1 MDEMTTNSGYDSLI
15 ESIGTLLE
23 SARAQIA
30 TSVNTILVQT
40 YWSIGKYIVGF
51 EQGGALRAEYGSNLL
66 NRLSSDLTHRYGK
79 GFSRSNILYMRKF
92 YICFPKS
99 ETVSHVLSWSHYFEI
114 LKSDDPLEIGFYAK
128 ECEAQMWSVRELK
141 RQKSTALFQRFALSK
156 DKEGILQ
163 LANQGIEVQKPEDII
178 RDPFVLE
185 FTGLPELPTWNEKSL
200 EDALANNL
208 SMFMLELGKGFAFV
222 GRQYHI
228 PLGGRHF
235 HVDLVFY
242 NVILKAYCLI
252 DLKKDGV
259 QHEDIGQMNLYLNY
273 FKHEVCTEGDNE
285 PFGIVLGAEKDRL
298 TVQYALEG
306 INNQLFVSRYQLY
319 LPDRDAL
326 SREVYRIIEAHA
338 KEEGSSDSIEHDHS
352 L

>member
-1 MDEMTTNSGYDSLI
+1 MDEMTSYSGYSNLV
-15 ESIGTLLE
+15 ESIGSLLT
-23 SARAQIA
+23 SARARIA
-30 TSVNTILVQT
+30 SSVNTVLVQT
-40 YWSIGKYIVGF
+40 YWNIGKYIVEY
-51 EQGGALRAEYGSNLL
+51 EQKGAERAEYGSNLL
-66 NRLSSDLTHRYGK
+66 ERLSTDLTNRYGK

-92 YICFPKS
+92 YICFPNS

-114 LKSDDPLEIGFYAK
+114 LKSDDPLEISFYTK
-128 ECEAQMWSVRELK
+128 ECEVQKWSVRELK
-141 RQKSTALFQRFALSK
+141 RQKSAALFQRFALSK

-163 LANQGIEVQKPEDII
+163 LASQGVEVQKPEDII
-178 RDPFVLE
+178 RDPFILE
-185 FTGLPELPTWNEKSL
+185 FTGLPELPTWNEKTL
-200 EDALANNL
+200 EDALASNL

-222 GRQYHI
+222 ARQYHI

-242 NVILKAYCLI
+242 NVILKTYCLI

-285 PFGIVLGAEKDRL
+285 PFGIVLGAEKDKL

-306 INNQLFVSRYQLY
+306 ITNQLFVSRYQLY
-319 LPDRDAL
+319 LPDREAL

-338 KEEGSSDSIEHDHS
+338 EHDHS
-352 L
+352 EQN

>member
-1 MDEMTTNSGYDSLI
+1 MEEITAYSDYSELVK
-15 ESIGTLLE
+15 SIGSLL
-23 SARAQIA
+23 SAARARIA
-30 TSVNTILVQT
+30 SSVNTVLLQT
-40 YWSIGKYIVGF
+40 YWNIGKYIVEY
-51 EQGGALRAEYGSNLL
+51 EQKGSERAEYGSNLL
-66 NRLSSDLTHRYGK
+66 ERLSADLTKRYGK

-92 YICFPKS
+92 YICFPNS
-99 ETVSHVLSWSHYFEI
+99 ETLSHVLSWSHYFEI
-114 LKSDDPLEIGFYAK
+114 LKSDDPLEISFYTK
-128 ECEAQMWSVRELK
+128 ECETQKWSVRELK
-141 RQKSTALFQRFALSK
+141 RQKSSALFQRFALSK
-156 DKEGILQ
+156 DKDGILQ
-163 LANQGIEVQKPEDII
+163 LANQGVEIQKPEDII
-178 RDPFVLE
+178 HDPFVLE
-185 FTGLPELPTWNEKSL
+185 FTGLPELPTWNEKTL
-200 EDALANNL
+200 EDALASNL

-222 GRQYHI
+222 ARQYHI

-306 INNQLFVSRYQLY
+306 INNQLFVSRYQLF
-319 LPDRDAL
+319 LPDREAL

-338 KEEGSSDSIEHDHS
+338 ESEHP
-352 L
+352 

>member
-1 MDEMTTNSGYDSLI
+1 MDEMTSYSGYSNLV
-15 ESIGTLLE
+15 ESIGSLLT
-23 SARAQIA
+23 SARARIA
-30 TSVNTILVQT
+30 SSVNTVLVQT
-40 YWSIGKYIVGF
+40 YWNIGKYIVEY
-51 EQGGALRAEYGSNLL
+51 EQKGAERAEYGSNLL
-66 NRLSSDLTHRYGK
+66 ERLSTDLTNRYGK

-92 YICFPKS
+92 YICFPNS

-114 LKSDDPLEIGFYAK
+114 LKSDDPLEISFYTK
-128 ECEAQMWSVRELK
+128 ECEVQKWSVRELK
-141 RQKSTALFQRFALSK
+141 RQKSAALFQRFALSK

-163 LANQGIEVQKPEDII
+163 LASQGVEVQKPEDII

-185 FTGLPELPTWNEKSL
+185 FTGLPELPTWNEKTL
-200 EDALANNL
+200 EDALASNL

-222 GRQYHI
+222 ARQYHI

-242 NVILKAYCLI
+242 NVILKSYCLI

-285 PFGIVLGAEKDRL
+285 PFGIVLGAEKDKL

-306 INNQLFVSRYQLY
+306 ITNQLFVSRYQLY
-319 LPDRDAL
+319 LPDREAL

-338 KEEGSSDSIEHDHS
+338 EHDHS
-352 L
+352 EQN

>member
-1 MDEMTTNSGYDSLI
+1 MDEITTYSGYDSLV
-15 ESIGTLLE
+15 ESIGTLLD

-30 TSVNTILVQT
+30 TSVNTVLVQT
-40 YWSIGKYIVGF
+40 YWNIGKYIVEF

-114 LKSDDPLEIGFYAK
+114 LKSDDPLEINFYAK
-128 ECEAQMWSVRELK
+128 ECEAQKWSVRELK
-141 RQKSTALFQRFALSK
+141 RQKSTALFHRFALSK

-185 FTGLPELPTWNEKSL
+185 FTGLPELPTWNEKTL

-252 DLKKDGV
+252 DIKKDGV

-338 KEEGSSDSIEHDHS
+338 KEKGASASPDSDEN
-352 L
+352 